1 MSLGLDLEVEGRV
14 VNLVV
19 LELVGPVRGPG
30 LHVGAG
36 GGRDTGAVTRD
47 CEGRGQ
53 EAEEAKEGEREGH
66 GEDRGESDTGEWRQQ
81 TRGVIYRALL

>member
-14 VNLVV
+14 VNLIV

-30 LHVGAG
+30 LHVRAG
-36 GGRDTGAVTRD
+36 RGRGPRAVTRD

-53 EAEEAKEGEREGH
+53 EAEEAEEREREGH
-66 GEDRGESDTGEWRQQ
+66 GEVRGERGTGEGRQQ
-81 TRGVIYRALL
+81 TRGVIYWALL